1 MMKTLAFI
9 PARGGSKG
17 IPRKNLVEL
26 GGKPLIQYTLDLLK
40 DLPETVYPFISTDN
54 EEIAAY
60 CSAQGFDMNY
70 RRPAVYAEDSSSIMD
85 AIWDA
90 LDWLEKHRNYRPDAV
105 LLLQPTS
112 PLRFPAETNG
122 ALARFEA
129 NGLQSI
135 VSVTT
140 MREHPYEC
148 VEMRDGNWEYLKQPQ
163 TATTARQHYE
173 QSFYFIDGSFYLA
186 KVGFLKQHRGFIKEH
201 VTELFVLE
209 RTWPIDIDHPD
220 DLLVASAFV
229 QGK

>member
-1 MMKTLAFI
+1 MKTLAFI

-26 GGKPLIQYTLDLLK
+26 GGKPLIQHTLDLFK
-40 DLPETVYPFISTDN
+40 YLPESIYPFISTDD

-60 CSAQGFDMNY
+60 CSAQGFDMKY
-70 RRPAVYAEDSSSIMD
+70 RRPSVHAGDSSSIMD
-85 AIWDA
+85 AILDA
-90 LDWLEKHRNYRPDAV
+90 LDWLEWHKNYRPDAV

-112 PLRFPAETNG
+112 PLRFPEEILG

-129 NGLQSI
+129 DGLQSV
-135 VSVTT
+135 VSVTP

-148 VEMRDGNWEYLKQPQ
+148 VEMRGDNWEYLKQPQ
-163 TATTARQHYE
+163 TATTARQHYK

-186 KVGFLKQHRGFIKEH
+186 SVGFLKQQKCFIKKH
-201 VTELFVLE
+201 ATKLFVLE

-229 QGK
+229 LGK